1 MDFAY
6 RWITCYL
13 MREFNIFQIVR
24 LWDTYLSEEEGF
36 AEFHCYVCAA
46 LLLTFAND
54 IKQMNYQDCILFL
67 QSLPTSK
74 WKEEDLG
81 MLMAKSYEL
90 KQFYHFN
97 VHLFNS

>member
-46 LLLTFAND
+46 LLLTFTND